1 MSSVARNRGVS
12 GGAGVNGNEF
22 VRGSDP
28 ETSHRAVDRLMVSL
42 SERRAQCVQ
51 MVWTL
56 GEPCSR
62 NEVREQAQEMGF
74 DPAVAETIRRRV
86 TDLINLEI
94 LFVVDG
100 SGDSQLVWF
109 TQRALVPKRK
119 WHRSL

>member
-1 MSSVARNRGVS
+1 MRGV
-12 GGAGVNGNEF
+12 GNEF
-22 VRGSDP
+22 VRRNDP
-28 ETSHRAVDRLMVSL
+28 GTSHRAVNRLVFSL

-51 MVWTL
+51 IVWTI

-62 NEVREQAQEMGF
+62 NDVREQAQTEGF

-86 TDLINLEI
+86 TDLINMEI

-109 TQRALVPKRK
+109 TQQALTPKRK
-119 WHRSL
+119 WRRTG